1 MCFSKRQKPGRCDQ
15 PTDALYCGEL
25 AEVGAVG
32 AGTFPSSFSNFLFHS
47 HFAYQ
52 YHFFSSLSCINTPPF
67 SFTPSTEVRAWSSIH
82 LSPSKS
88 SLSRISPRVVATG
101 ADNKASSRRLW
112 DFEPDNARLRNS
124 WPFGF
129 RASQIGEHGRDLSS
143 RLTRDHYGP
152 TGRRTASKS
161 LKDLKAFT

>member
-1 MCFSKRQKPGRCDQ
+1 MAGW
-15 PTDALYCGEL
+15 LEL
-25 AEVGAVG
+25 AGLRLN
-32 AGTFPSSFSNFLFHS
+32 FFFSFSISFTSFIFTLL
-47 HFAYQ
+47 YQ
-52 YHFFSSLSCINTPPF
+52 YHFFSFLSCINTPPF
-67 SFTPSTEVRAWSSIH
+67 FLAPSTEVRAWSSIH